1 MLYTNHIFRSFNDVP
16 DEKLNFSPE
25 DLPHVQGKIM
35 NVQKL
40 GSKINQL
47 QQKDDFDGAMSLYGE
62 FNAAIQQLMA
72 PPHQFYVIA
81 RRSYA
86 SCLWVK
92 YGNKIR
98 RDNWK

>member
-1 MLYTNHIFRSFNDVP
+1 M
-16 DEKLNFSPE
+16 NFSPE
-25 DLPHVQGKIM
+25 NLPQVQGMMM

-47 QQKDDFDGAMSLYGE
+47 QQKEDFEGAMCLYGQ
-62 FNAAIQQLMA
+62 FNTAIHQLMA

-86 SCLWVK
+86 TCLWVK
-92 YGNKIR
+92 YGNKMKR
-98 RDNWK
+98 NMNK

>member
-1 MLYTNHIFRSFNDVP
+1 MDDS
-16 DEKLNFSPE
+16 KLNFSPE
-25 DLPHVQGKIM
+25 DLPQVQGRMM

-47 QQKDDFDGAMSLYGE
+47 QQKEDFEGAMTLYGE
-62 FNAAIQQLMA
+62 FNTAIKQLVA

-81 RRSYA
+81 RRSY
-86 SCLWVK
+86 STCLWVK

-98 RDNWK
+98 RDS